1 MITLLLIILLS
12 YLIGSF
18 PTGFI
23 FVKIIKGVDIRTI
36 GSKSTGATNTSRLLG
51 TKIAIVVLF
60 IDILK
65 GLIATVLI
73 SRINLGDLGLQA
85 DWVQLVAGTC
95 AILGHVFPVWI
106 GFKGGKGVGTG
117 VGMLLGLMPL
127 ELIMGFAFFI
137 VVVALTRYISLG
149 SILIATF
156 VFIALLVESLYLKYQ
171 VPISHF
177 AISILFLIAILIT
190 HRGNIKRLING
201 TENKFGEK
209 KPT

>member
-1 MITLLLIILLS
+1 MITLVLIILFS

-18 PTGFI
+18 PTGFL
-23 FVKIIKGVDIRTI
+23 FAKLIKGVDIRTI

-51 TKIAIVVLF
+51 TKIAIIVLL

-73 SRINLGDLGLQA
+73 SRFNLGDLRLQA
-85 DWVQLVAGTC
+85 DWIQLIAGVC

-117 VGMLLGLMPL
+117 AGMLLGLMPL
-127 ELIMGFAFFI
+127 ELIMGFALFI
-137 VVVALTRYISLG
+137 IVVALTRYISLG

-156 VFIALLVESLYLKYQ
+156 VFVALLVESVYLKYQ

-177 AISILFLIAILIT
+177 AISIVFLLVILIT
-190 HRGNIKRLING
+190 HRANIKRLLNG
-201 TENKFGEK
+201 TESKFGQK
-209 KPT
+209 KPA